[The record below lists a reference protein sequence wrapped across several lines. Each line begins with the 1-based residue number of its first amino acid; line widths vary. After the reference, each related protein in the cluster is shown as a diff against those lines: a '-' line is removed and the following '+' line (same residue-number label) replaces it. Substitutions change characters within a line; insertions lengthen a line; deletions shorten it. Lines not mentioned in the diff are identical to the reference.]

1 MWFLLFFQW
10 LEIISNGTNGTSGV
24 QVGNRYLNLNSFWI
38 WFWDFIFQESA
49 SSTVTNTHIWSNAH
63 TTKILRKS
71 QMCFF
76 LQFTS
81 VGWSCWPW
89 RWITGLSTRLW
100 LAVEGRGT
108 WEFSTVYLG
117 KPGICQKLHFAVS
130 HTWQGKD
137 EAAPFLS
144 VPSWL
149 KAVQS
154 DQAVLLKWNTC
165 KQIHCIT
172 LQNPGDWGTC

>member
-117 KPGICQKLHFAVS
+117 KPGICQKLLLQWV
-130 HTWQGKD
+130 TLGKVRMRLLLFCQCHHD
-137 EAAPFLS
+137 WKQFR
-144 VPSWL
+144 VT
-149 KAVQS
+149 KQS
-154 DQAVLLKWNTC
+154 F
-165 KQIHCIT
+165 
-172 LQNPGDWGTC
+172 